1 MNESISQFLLRT
13 STPRWFSSPLNRLRP
28 PPNHAMAWSL
38 ALAHALYIAG
48 MVGLAL
54 GFVSRLA
61 TGRWYFA
68 PFALPAAYGFLL
80 GILWA
85 SLVRAA
91 WNRRARSIQRPEHT
105 EPSSPI
111 PVPQGVLCRL
121 LPAVYLLTF
130 LVAGLALCFSLE
142 NLRGSLVLKSFRN
155 ELRARGE
162 PVTPAEVIPPPVP
175 DAQNLAMA
183 PLLRPLFELERT
195 ESGTRPADSNA
206 WRRAKSIVTQDPK
219 QSFRAFASGKAR
231 NDPTFDQGRSIDL
244 AMWQAYYQS
253 LTHWPQLPAD
263 TIATPAKSV
272 LHALSRYDAEF
283 SELRSEVESR
293 PLARFPLDYDRLFA
307 MDLPHLSTLKATS
320 IALSLR
326 ASAYLADDRPDE
338 ALSDVVTLTRLSGA
352 LKPEPL
358 IVSHLVRFAIHR
370 MILQV
375 VWEGC
380 LDRRWSEDQLK
391 TLEGLLGAQSPIEE
405 IRYAL
410 RGERVFGSA
419 FFANIAQGTIP
430 RDVLGDPASSELHA
444 ILRVTPR
451 GWVHLNEVIHG
462 RYMLALTD
470 AASAAQSHRDI
481 PPKGS
486 LLTEHINLRSPFSSL
501 ASLLAPALDPTLDR
515 AFEQE
520 AWRRLALVGLA
531 LEHHRTMEGEY
542 PQQLSSLA
550 PRYLE
555 SVPADIMDGQPLRYS
570 RREDG
575 DFHLYSVGTDHRDD
589 GGTRAERK
597 ARTATGPKLPSDWV
611 WR

>member
-28 PPNHAMAWSL
+28 PPDHEIAWSL

-48 MVGLAL
+48 IVGLAL
-54 GFVSRLA
+54 GLFSGLA

-91 WNRRARSIQRPEHT
+91 WNRRARSIQRHEHT
-105 EPSSPI
+105 EPTSPI

-121 LPAVYLLTF
+121 LPAVYRLAF
-130 LVAGLALCFSLE
+130 LIAGLALCISLE
-142 NLRGSLVLKSFRN
+142 NLRGSLVLKSFHN

-162 PVTPAEVIPPPVP
+162 PITPAEVIPPPVP

-183 PLLRPLFELERT
+183 PLLRPLFDLERT

-206 WRRAKSIVTQDPK
+206 WRRAKSILTQDPK

-231 NDPTFDQGRSIDL
+231 NDPTFDQGRPIDL

-253 LTHWPQLPAD
+253 LTHWPQLPSD

-272 LHALSRYDAEF
+272 LHALSRYDVEF
-283 SELRSEVESR
+283 SELRSAVESR
-293 PLARFPLDYDRLFA
+293 PVARFPLDYDRLFA
-307 MDLPHLSTLKATS
+307 MDLHHLPTLKAIS
-320 IALSLR
+320 MALSLR
-326 ASAYLADDRPDE
+326 ATAFLADGRSDE
-338 ALSDVVTLTRLSGA
+338 AFSDVRTLTRLSEA
-352 LKPEPL
+352 LEPEPL
-358 IVSHLVRFAIHR
+358 IVSHLVRFAMHR

-380 LDRRWSEDQLK
+380 LNRRWSADQLQV
-391 TLEGLLGAQSPIEE
+391 LESLLAAQTPIEN

-419 FFANIAQGTIP
+419 FFDRLARGRIP
-430 RDVLGDPASSELHA
+430 HEVLGDPASSELHV
-444 ILRVTPR
+444 ILRWMPR
-451 GWVHLNEVIHG
+451 GWVHLNEVVHG

-470 AASAAQSHRDI
+470 AASAAQSHRDF
-481 PPKGS
+481 PPKGA
-486 LLTEHINLRSPFSSL
+486 LLMQHIDLRSPFSTL

-531 LEHHRTMEGEY
+531 LERHRREEGEY
-542 PQQLSSLA
+542 PQQLGSLV

-555 SVPADIMDGQPLRYS
+555 SVPTDIMDGQPLRYS

-575 DFHLYSVGTDHRDD
+575 DFHLYSVGMDHRDD
-589 GGTRAERK
+589 GGTRAEGK
-597 ARTATGPKLPSDWV
+597 AHTVNGPKLPSDWV